1 MSTNLIFLELESN
14 RSLLLADDL
23 NLPLF
28 GSSLIAEQS
37 FSFYSVNLLLRLSFP
52 EEEISGDFPFS
63 KSLVTPEYFTNLLG
77 VTRISRFEL
86 WLLRSS
92 LGQVLVLL
100 RGLWTFEYVYEFC
113 LIGYNICYLSLGFY

>member
-23 NLPLF
+23 NLALL

-37 FSFYSVNLLLRLSFP
+37 FSFYNVNLLLRLALP
-52 EEEISGDFPFS
+52 EEEINGDFPFS
-63 KSLVTPEYFTNLLG
+63 KSLPIPEYFTNLLG
-77 VTRISRFEL
+77 VIRISRFSL

-92 LGQVLVLL
+92 LGQVLVRLM
-100 RGLWTFEYVYEFC
+100 GLCTF
-113 LIGYNICYLSLGFY
+113 G